1 MKRKMLALALVA
13 SVFTAILTGCGSGA
27 GETASSASSEAGSS
41 QEGEVSAETDAAE
54 AGQESQEEVT
64 LTMWVWDDAQVPAT
78 QAMVDEF
85 HEMYPY
91 ISVEITSIA
100 GVDDYNTKMQTV
112 IGTQD
117 APSVFW
123 MNFNL
128 AQEYIP
134 MGFVQDL
141 TEYINN
147 DPEFDITKLNAGITD
162 AYTVDDKI
170 YGIAKDTD
178 AYAVFYNK
186 SLFDAAG
193 VAYPENDWTVEEFV
207 QTAADLTKDG
217 VVGWSNT
224 TSDRVYYNFMYSY
237 GGSPYTE
244 DGSAANV
251 NSEGSVEAM
260 QILLDMMNNGYAYTR
275 AEMDELSSSVA
286 FESNLAAMT
295 IDGSWMVSEYSTALG
310 DNLGI
315 VEVPSGPNGKAS
327 TGHGIAYATT
337 TSNPHMEETWLFLS
351 YLGSD
356 AAQEKQVEVVIPAAN
371 ECASTWEAVYPNLN
385 LTAFVNALE
394 YNKPYLASSNATAA
408 RSAFQEYMAN
418 MQSGMYETA
427 QEAMDAAQEAMD
439 AAINQ

>member
-1 MKRKMLALALVA
+1 MKRKMLTLTLVA

-186 SLFDAAG
+186 SLFDATG